1 MFKTS
6 DSPSRRRLTSQL
18 PAGILFLTLHAVA
31 QTPRSITPPPVAPVR
46 PVTDTYFGQQVIDP
60 YRYLEDQKSPEVV
73 AFMRGQADYTRAV
86 LDSIPGRPAF
96 AAEMSR
102 YMNAEEAAITDVKVA
117 GPYLFY
123 RKRKR
128 GENQASLYVRMVSG
142 DPERMLLDL
151 PKLST
156 AASHVSLDDYT
167 PSDDGKFVTADLSP
181 GGSEVKTAHIY
192 ETATGRELPE
202 TFERCEGAVFSAD
215 DKSLFYLQLEKLTP
229 NAPPTDKFRKPMV
242 RQHILGTP
250 VTNDAVV
257 LGRGISPDIEVPEFS
272 FPIALTVP
280 GSRFAFAVVTPG
292 VDPDSSIY
300 VGPHSALTTH
310 TGWQKV
316 ADFSDKVTDEALHG
330 DNLYLVSFDG
340 TLNGKILRVDAAHPN
355 LKAAEV
361 VLPESDLVLS
371 GGFIGTNVLHAA
383 SDALY
388 IRCLQNGIGRVL
400 RLPYGPVPKPT
411 PLPLP
416 GAEHADAVATALS
429 VSGAV
434 IDLTS
439 WTMPGDDF
447 RYDSKT
453 ASLTALHLKLPN
465 SVDPTDL
472 VSEEVTIKGLDG
484 TPLPLSIVYKKGLV
498 RDGTAPTALIGY
510 GAYGDALAPGFGR
523 RYMAWLERGGVLA
536 IAHVRGGGELGE
548 GWHLAGKKL
557 TKANTWRDFIASAQY
572 LIDAKYTSTPH
583 LGIWSQSAG
592 GVLIGRSITERPDLF
607 AAAVDGVPCSDM
619 LREETG
625 ANGPANIPEF
635 GSVKDPDGFK
645 ALFAMAAY
653 EHIVP
658 GTKYPATLV
667 TAGANDPRVDPWEGA
682 KMASR
687 LQAANAG
694 PNPILFRVNY
704 DAGHGITDT
713 IVQQISDWTDTF
725 TFFLWNFGNP
735 DFQPAV
741 LARSTKTAAYT
752 FGDQPY
758 SEGER

>member
-1 MFKTS
+1 MLRTS
-6 DSPSRRRLTSQL
+6 DSRSRRQLTSL
-18 PAGILFLTLHAVA
+18 LSAGILFITLHAVA
-31 QTPRSITPPPVAPVR
+31 QTANSIAPPPVAPLR
-46 PVTDTYFGQQVIDP
+46 PITDTYFGQQVVDP

-86 LDSIPGRPAF
+86 LDSIPGRKAF

-102 YMNAEEAAITDVKVA
+102 YMNAEEAAITDVKVG

-128 GENQASLYVRMVSG
+128 GENQASLYVRTASG
-142 DPERMLLDL
+142 GPERMLLDL

-156 AASHVSLDDYT
+156 ATSHVSLDDYT

-202 TFERCEGAVFSAD
+202 TLERCEGGVFSAD
-215 DKSLFYLQLEKLTP
+215 DKSLFYLQLEKLAP
-229 NAPPTDKFRKPMV
+229 NAPPTDKYRRPMV
-242 RQHILGTP
+242 NQHILGTP
-250 VTNDAVV
+250 VAQDTVV
-257 LGRGISPDIEVPEFS
+257 LGHGISPDIEVPEFT

-280 GSRFAFAVVTPG
+280 GSKFAFAIVTPG
-292 VDPDSSIY
+292 VDPNSAIY
-300 VGPHSALTTH
+300 VGPPSALTTH

-316 ADFSDKVTDEALHG
+316 ADFSDKVTDEALYG
-330 DNLYLVSFDG
+330 NDLYLVSFDG
-340 TLNGKILRVDAAHPN
+340 ALNGKILRVDAAHPN

-361 VLPESDLVLS
+361 VLPASDLVLS

-388 IRCLQNGIGRVL
+388 IQCLQNGIGRVL
-400 RLPYGPVPKPT
+400 RLPYGPNPKPT
-411 PLPLP
+411 TLPLP
-416 GAEHADAVATALS
+416 AAEHADAVATALS

-439 WTMPGDDF
+439 WTKPGDAF
-447 RYDSKT
+447 RYDPKT
-453 ASLTALHLKLPN
+453 ASVTALHLKVPN

-484 TPLPLSIVYKKGLV
+484 TPLPLSIVYKRGLV

-510 GAYGDALAPGFGR
+510 GAYGDAFTPGFSR

-557 TKANTWRDFIASAQY
+557 TKPNTWHDFIASAQY
-572 LIDAKYTSTPH
+572 LIDAKYTSTPR

-592 GVLIGRSITERPDLF
+592 GILIGRSITERPDLF
-607 AAAVDGVPCSDM
+607 AAAVDGVPSSDT
-619 LREETG
+619 LREETS
-625 ANGPANIPEF
+625 ATGPANIPEF

-645 ALFAMAAY
+645 ALFEMSAY
-653 EHIVP
+653 DHVVP
-658 GTKYPATLV
+658 GTKYPAILV

-682 KMASR
+682 KMAAR

-713 IVQQISDWTDTF
+713 IAQQVSDWTDIF

-741 LARSTKTAAYT
+741 LARPSKAAAYT
-752 FGDQPY
+752 GH
-758 SEGER
+758 